1 MVPTDT
7 DRAHRQRFEPRPDD
21 GHLYLLRDSTPN
33 HDRHDPGEPRRQYD
47 VGSVQAIRTLR
58 EAATDPSDKITTS
71 VFYDG
76 LSAARGMIFG
86 VALGIVFWLVIAG
99 LIRYFVF

>member
-33 HDRHDPGEPRRQYD
+33 HDRHDPGEPRPQYD

-58 EAATDPSDKITTS
+58 EAATDPSDTIIPGMAD
-71 VFYDG
+71 DG
-76 LSAARGMIFG
+76 LSAARGMILG
-86 VALGIVFWLVIAG
+86 VALGVALWLVIAG